1 MEYKIVPFVAT
12 LNQQQQ
18 NTNIVAQQLD
28 DLVKNYVSQG
38 WKYVSL
44 ENVSTYIQPDNG
56 CFGLGAKQGFIASYQ
71 MVVFSKGNNV

>member
-18 NTNIVAQQLD
+18 NTNIVAQQLE

-38 WKYVSL
+38 WKYVRL
-44 ENVSTYIQPDNG
+44 ESVSTHIQPDNG
-56 CFGLGAKQGFIASYQ
+56 CFGAGAKQGFMASYQ
-71 MVVFSKGNNV
+71 MVVFSKENNG